1 MTNHA
6 SGGTLVISLD
16 LEGLGGSNLSPVD
29 EGSLATIDA
38 LLAMLRD
45 ARMAA
50 TCASPRPAACRA
62 VSEVLAETIGHEIA
76 LRLTGD
82 QPGEMGVRRTR
93 DLAQQVQS
101 AERAGYPITT
111 VLADA
116 TPDAES
122 LSSICRLGITAVS
135 TAGLSNTANESNWLR
150 RVRQLFSRS
159 IEEPPPARLL
169 RYGLWEVPAAIPLPA
184 GASAV
189 RRTLE
194 MAAACGDVLHV
205 NIDVPQL
212 RRGRAGGLKRMEALV
227 QAAFDLRSEHRLAIR
242 TIADLVARLRAERT
256 SMPARSILRRAA

>member
-1 MTNHA
+1 MTNPA

-16 LEGLGGSNLSPVD
+16 LEGLGGENCSAVD

-50 TCASPRPAACRA
+50 TWASPRPAVCHA

-76 LRLTGD
+76 LRLTSD
-82 QPGEMGVRRTR
+82 QSGPIGVRRTR
-93 DLAQQVQS
+93 ELVQQVQW
-101 AERAGYPITT
+101 AERAGFKITT
-111 VLADA
+111 LLADA
-116 TPDAES
+116 TPCAEV

-135 TAGLSNTANESNWLR
+135 LASTSSTPGASSWLR

-159 IEEPPPARLL
+159 IDEPPPARLL
-169 RYGLWEVPAAIPLPA
+169 RYGLWEVPAAIRLPA
-184 GASAV
+184 SQSAV

-205 NIDVPQL
+205 NIEVQQL
-212 RRGRAGGLKRMEALV
+212 HQGRAGGLKLVEALV
-227 QAAFDLRSEHRLAIR
+227 QTAFDLRRERRLAIR

-256 SMPARSILRRAA
+256 STPAQSILRRAA